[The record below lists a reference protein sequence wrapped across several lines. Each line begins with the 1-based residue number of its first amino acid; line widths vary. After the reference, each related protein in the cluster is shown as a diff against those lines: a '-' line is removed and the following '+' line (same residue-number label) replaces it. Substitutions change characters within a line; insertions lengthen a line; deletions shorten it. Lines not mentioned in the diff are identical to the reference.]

1 MNNRNLFTELEKLL
15 RMDSTYCTEDGTLL
29 KNTYSVFTTDCYSI
43 SCM

>member
-29 KNTYSVFTTDCYSI
+29 KNIIVIMVFRRHKEKF
-43 SCM
+43 

>member
-29 KNTYSVFTTDCYSI
+29 KNTIV
-43 SCM
+43 